1 MSAGKASQAG
11 MVARQQPFL
20 PALCHLRACEMTAT
34 RLHFVFTPQPGT
46 RKMRGN
52 DFLLLKFGLP
62 FKERFLPK
70 LGQTKVEKKK
80 KNILQSRFWFCFFF
94 SRLYFFILLT
104 HSDSHKGSNTMSASA
119 LPLIE
124 R

>member
-1 MSAGKASQAG
+1 MSAGKESQAG

-20 PALCHLRACEMTAT
+20 PALCHLQACEMTAT

-70 LGQTKVEKKK
+70 LGQTKEVEKKK
-80 KNILQSRFWFCFFF
+80 KKKHSTVKILGFFPDCIF
-94 SRLYFFILLT
+94 SYCLLT
-104 HSDSHKGSNTMSASA
+104 VTHIKAQTQCQPQ
-119 LPLIE
+119 LCL
-124 R
+124 